1 MTSVCDYAGHTTFLY
16 ILMYRETKESN
27 LRLLLHLDPVWF
39 VFLAASFYISW
50 TGTQVVEGDPLLR
63 G

>member
-1 MTSVCDYAGHTTFLY
+1 MMSVCDYAGHTTFLY

-39 VFLAASFYISW
+39 VFLAASFYIY
-50 TGTQVVEGDPLLR
+50 TVVGEWLKPGPC
-63 G
+63 